1 MTPRIKRSFI
11 LLSSFVP
18 YVCMVMFALQRSVEL
33 RYSIQS
39 RWQMADGRW
48 LRSILQYNHILRHHP
63 MLSPTFHLILDVIQ
77 NPHHFTSHFEREWEW
92 ECEYHSA
99 WVESARCI
107 PRGHNPSLFIMIDKF
122 IFLILVF
129 IYTITNQFI
138 YQRNAEG
145 GFRFLT
151 IIKI

>member
-1 MTPRIKRSFI
+1 MCAYGSVYSPACCRIT
-11 LLSSFVP
+11 
-18 YVCMVMFALQRSVEL
+18 LQHTEQMSDG
-33 RYSIQS
+33 
-39 RWQMADGRW
+39 RWQMADGCDLYFNAITHYVITQCSVRPFILFW
-48 LRSILQYNHILRHHP
+48 MSYNIHTTLPHTLRESENE
-63 MLSPTFHLILDVIQ
+63 SA
-77 NPHHFTSHFEREWEW
+77 
-92 ECEYHSA
+92 EYHSA